1 MPNVFLSD
9 GWLDEIKQLRAP
21 LDTLMDLVLNL
32 RVTGGPEGD
41 REVHLANL
49 DFGAGFVDN
58 ARATVI
64 LPFATAKR
72 MIVEGDQAVAMQ
84 AFMSGEVKVEGDMSA
99 LMGLMS
105 TMAGGPLSPEDQ
117 QTVMAILRK
126 KIEEI
131 TLPD

>member
-1 MPNVFLSD
+1 MPHVFLSD
-9 GWLDEIKQLRAP
+9 GWLEEIKQLRSP
-21 LDTLMDLVLNL
+21 LDSIMDLRLNL
-32 RVTGGPEGD
+32 HVTGGPEGD

-49 DFGAGFVDN
+49 DFGAGFIDD
-58 ARATVI
+58 ARAKVI
-64 LPFATAKR
+64 VPFATAKR

-117 QTVMAILRK
+117 QTVMAIFRK
-126 KIEEI
+126 KIEEM